1 MSVSYI
7 HRHDLIWGHKIYK
20 SNKKFIVNCSE
31 IWKFVPK
38 FKIIENSLAIQK
50 HFSVLN
56 FRDIFLG
63 TLALKC
69 CDFSPGCNI
78 AFIKNLDSPEI
89 MLKILFSLSYWENF

>member
-50 HFSVLN
+50 HFSV
-56 FRDIFLG
+56 F
-63 TLALKC
+63 
-69 CDFSPGCNI
+69 
-78 AFIKNLDSPEI
+78 
-89 MLKILFSLSYWENF
+89 